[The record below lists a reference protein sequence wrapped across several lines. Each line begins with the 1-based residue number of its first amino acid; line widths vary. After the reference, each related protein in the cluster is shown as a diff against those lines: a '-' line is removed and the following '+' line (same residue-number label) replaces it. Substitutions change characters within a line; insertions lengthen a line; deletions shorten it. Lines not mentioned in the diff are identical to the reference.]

1 MARYRELWE
10 YTTRRVQDPGNI
22 VNIPAPRRTVE
33 FFIPDTPN
41 EADVVFCTS
50 LHLLAMDPDPHC
62 ICAYFVSAVS
72 AFFRELLS
80 KFKLSFSHLGYNV
93 REVKLP
99 SQAESNVIE
108 MDQPLDFSVCLVM
121 LGQLLIPFKIISTL
135 GYSNFMERRIS
146 ALESI
151 DRGITKCRSTFS
163 DLNSG

>member
-1 MARYRELWE
+1 M
-10 YTTRRVQDPGNI
+10 
-22 VNIPAPRRTVE
+22 
-33 FFIPDTPN
+33 IPDKPN

-50 LHLLAMDPDPHC
+50 LHLLVMDPDPHC
-62 ICAYFVSAVS
+62 ICAYFVSAVC

-80 KFKLSFSHLGYNV
+80 EFKLAFSHLGYNV
-93 REVKLP
+93 REIKLP

-121 LGQLLIPFKIISTL
+121 LGQLLLIPFKIISTL

-146 ALESI
+146 ALMSI

-163 DLNSG
+163 DLISG